1 MNHFDHG
8 KPDFAEL
15 RVRYEDGTVTSHQI
29 KPSDINID
37 YIAHRM
43 TVWIPGEPEH
53 TAAKQVIYNPPAT
66 IAIWPDGSK
75 TVVKCDERD
84 TYDPK
89 LGLALCYMKKM
100 MGSSRAFNDALR
112 AGKAEEEA
120 DKTDR
125 GRAFA
130 KRMVSEEKVLPY
142 ALQAGT
148 CPIDANCHFGCPYAR
163 LEYKECV
170 AKLTKDVKAVMK
182 DGEKHD

>member
-8 KPDFAEL
+8 KPDYAVL
-15 RVRYEDGTVTSHQI
+15 RVRYQDGTVTSHQI
-29 KPSDINID
+29 NPDNISIN
-37 YIAHRM
+37 YITQRM
-43 TVWIPGEPEH
+43 TVRFPGEPEH

-75 TVVKCDERD
+75 TVVKCDELD

-130 KRMVSEEKVLPY
+130 KRMVSEGQVLPY

-148 CPIDANCHFGCPYAR
+148 CPIDAKCRFGCPYER

-170 AKLTKDVKAVMK
+170 AKLTKDIKAAMK
-182 DGEKHD
+182 GGKKHD